1 MVRPPVVTN
10 PVVWIEKPYA
20 ALTLDELY
28 ALLAFRQEVFAVEQN
43 CPYLDADG
51 YDDRA
56 WHIWTIGADGRVAA
70 YARVFGPGVKYP
82 EASIGRVATALALR
96 RTGLGRALVAQSL
109 DLVRRQ
115 FGAVAVHISAQAH
128 LERFYGDFGF
138 VRCTENYLEDDIP
151 HVGMIRAARG

>member
-1 MVRPPVVTN
+1 MTWTLRPY
-10 PVVWIEKPYA
+10 ES
-20 ALTLDELY
+20 LSLDELY
-28 ALLAFRQEVFAVEQN
+28 ALMALRQRVFVVEQN

-51 YDDRA
+51 YDDCA
-56 WHIWTIGADGRVAA
+56 WHLWTLGADGRIAA

-82 EASIGRVATALALR
+82 EASVGRVATALAVR

-109 DLVRRQ
+109 DLVRRR
-115 FGAVAVHISAQAH
+115 FGPAAVHISAQAH

-151 HVGMIRAARG
+151 HVGMIRPAQG